1 VVRDPATR
9 VLSGYLEKMQQ
20 GLRQSG
26 PILDQIE
33 ASTGRRPAAEDVSL
47 GSFLDVIGAQD
58 SRDQDPHW
66 RRQADHIGLGIVSY
80 DAVIHLEDLDAS
92 WARVAE
98 LTRTPDLAESFYC
111 RNSTGA
117 STKVSDYFDDVTQAQ
132 VRDIYSR
139 DYAELGY

>member
-1 VVRDPATR
+1 V
-9 VLSGYLEKMQQ
+9 QQ

-33 ASTGRRPAAEDVSL
+33 ATTGIRPAPEDVTL
-47 GSFLDVIGAQD
+47 GMFLDVIGAQD

-66 RRQADHIGLGIVSY
+66 RRQVDHIGLGIVPY
-80 DAVIHLEDLDAS
+80 DAVIHLEDLDSS
-92 WARVAE
+92 WQRIAE
-98 LTRTPDLAESFYC
+98 LTRTPDLTESFYC

-117 STKVSDYFDDVTQAQ
+117 STKVNDYFDDSTRAK
-132 VRDIYSR
+132 VREIYAR